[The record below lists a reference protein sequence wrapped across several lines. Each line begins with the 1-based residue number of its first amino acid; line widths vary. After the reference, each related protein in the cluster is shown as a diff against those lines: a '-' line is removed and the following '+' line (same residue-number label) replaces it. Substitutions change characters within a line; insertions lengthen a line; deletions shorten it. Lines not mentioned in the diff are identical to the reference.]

1 MEEDKYPLGNLK
13 WVKFY
18 DSDTGD
24 LLFSNDFESYQEEE
38 DTDITKEDML
48 MTNEIL
54 IELKERLETMQ
65 NAIYETINMIDEVVE
80 EDFDDRNLDIKAIVR
95 LNRIERELDD
105 CFAMI
110 IEESL

>member
-1 MEEDKYPLGNLK
+1 MGDKNNVGNVK

-18 DSDTGD
+18 DSDTGE
-24 LLFSNDFESYQEEE
+24 LLFSSDFNSCIQEAE
-38 DTDITKEDML
+38 ITKEDML
-48 MTNEIL
+48 MTNEVL

-65 NAIYETINMIDEVVE
+65 NAIYETVNMIDEVVE
-80 EDFDDRNLDIKAIVR
+80 EGFDDRNLDIKAIVR

-105 CFAMI
+105 CFEMI